1 MTTDALGGD
10 RFMEK
15 DNFARHAARR
25 ANEAVG
31 AVRKDVQSLVMRLQV
46 VETKTNGLRKLGRC
60 ALCGEPCRGRHCP
73 VHRWVEGF
81 DEE

>member
-1 MTTDALGGD
+1 MTTYDPGRG
-10 RFMEK
+10 FVEPK

-25 ANEAVG
+25 ANQAVG